1 VRCTHFPVHLHYS
14 ASTKIKTII
23 WAYQVGW
30 PNYRFVRIQPAV
42 KSSNPQTTSSRGSKL
57 PSSRFV
63 RDILTVVFRRIYA
76 KRCLLLRKLFSDSTY
91 SNASYSLVLILQT
104 TDAVYPGH
112 SLGHRN
118 LPKFIESARVI
129 HVTRSGDYSILK
141 QKPPKEEKR
150 NVYKWV
156 LIALDTLTGA
166 GITSCQH
173 IYRTVDSGKQVL

>member
-1 VRCTHFPVHLHYS
+1 MPLIR
-14 ASTKIKTII
+14 
-23 WAYQVGW
+23 W
-30 PNYRFVRIQPAV
+30 
-42 KSSNPQTTSSRGSKL
+42 SSSFK
-57 PSSRFV
+57 
-63 RDILTVVFRRIYA
+63 
-76 KRCLLLRKLFSDSTY
+76 
-91 SNASYSLVLILQT
+91 T

-173 IYRTVDSGKQVL
+173 IYRTVDSGSKCCEKSISSYSVFITKTLLGLTRIYKASISSLYSASVSLLNNESFPERRNGLAPI

>member
-1 VRCTHFPVHLHYS
+1 MIKCPNTSFEGKQASFFPLRERYS
-14 ASTKIKTII
+14 YCSLST
-23 WAYQVGW
+23 
-30 PNYRFVRIQPAV
+30 N
-42 KSSNPQTTSSRGSKL
+42 L
-57 PSSRFV
+57 
-63 RDILTVVFRRIYA
+63 A
-76 KRCLLLRKLFSDSTY
+76 KRCLFLRKLFSDSTY

-129 HVTRSGDYSILK
+129 HVTRSGDYFILK